1 MSEPIANHSDESPE
15 VEIQRDAETEV
26 IYETFGLPRQA
37 AEKKDIQFPMM
48 DEPVQTDEEQTLT
61 TEEDSKTDDAGSKR
75 TFKVKYLGEDKDVDE
90 DEAPTWIQKGMN
102 HDRLQEKLTEQQKAL
117 DEVAK
122 MQGYKD
128 HADLIANLP
137 KLREQQEQKEKE
149 RLQKQAD
156 DFDALKQQVVQELID
171 YGVDEQKA
179 KEYAEN
185 NPLVK
190 HARTALQDLESKQQ
204 QSKAEAEAAQI
215 QQKWAELFRE
225 YPDLLESAKGEET
238 PAWLTPDMDRRIK
251 SGYDPIDAYRL
262 AHSDKLQAQSKKAAE
277 QKIIKEQH
285 LGLRGHI
292 NEQTATPPNEESLT
306 PTQMTLAE
314 EFGVDMKGVQR
325 QKQLLKSR
333 R

>member
-1 MSEPIANHSDESPE
+1 MSEEQASHSLETP
-15 VEIQRDAETEV
+15 VEIERDADTEALF
-26 IYETFGLPRQA
+26 ESFGLPMQIT
-37 AEKKDIQFPMM
+37 EKKDIDFPVMPESE
-48 DEPVQTDEEQTLT
+48 DPAIDQTDEEQ
-61 TEEDSKTDDAGSKR
+61 EEVEQKPTDTRKY
-75 TFKVKYLGEDKDVDE
+75 KVKFNKEEVEVDE
-90 DEAPTWIQKGMN
+90 SQVPELLEKGMAL
-102 HDRLQEKLTEQQKAL
+102 DKTRAKLTEQQKAL
-117 DEVAK
+117 DEVAQ

-137 KLREQQEQKEKE
+137 KLREQREQQEKD

-156 DFDALKQQVVQELID
+156 EFDALKDQVVQDLVD
-171 YGVDEQKA
+171 AGVDEQKA

-185 NPLVK
+185 NPLVR
-190 HARTALQDLESKQQ
+190 HAKMALQELESKQQ
-204 QSKAEAEAAQI
+204 QSRVEAESKVM
-215 QQKWAELFRE
+215 QQKWEALFAAYPELVDTVQGDSP
-225 YPDLLESAKGEET
+225 PD
-238 PAWLTPDMDRRIK
+238 WLTPEMDRRLK
-251 SGYDPIDAYRL
+251 QNYDPIDAYKL
-262 AHSDKLQAQSKKAAE
+262 AHADKLQGQAKKAAE
-277 QKIIKEQH
+277 QKVIKEQH